1 MPDYRCPIHDV
12 IFQAV
17 VDTRMPGSSAD
28 KVRNLPQH
36 PNVHGHP
43 ECPQC
48 NEGDL
53 RAAMKAGMDDKKKN

>member
-17 VDTRMPGSSAD
+17 VDTRAPGAQAD
-28 KVRNLPQH
+28 KVRKLEQH

-48 NEGDL
+48 NEAFKAEPAPKGKRGGD
-53 RAAMKAGMDDKKKN
+53 